1 VLLAGA
7 GDNTLNG
14 GAGNDVLVAGAGN
27 DSLHGGDGNDLLIA
41 GPGNDLLDGG
51 QGIDT
56 VSFAKAAAG
65 VVVDLGNV
73 GAQNTGGAGVDTLTS
88 IENLIGSDY
97 NDTLIGN
104 GGDNV
109 LNGGAG
115 NDVLKGGG
123 GNDTLIGGPGDD
135 TLTGGSGNDTFV
147 WQKGDSGHDTVTDF
161 TRAPI
166 ASICRSC
173 CRARTP
179 PAPRWMTTCT
189 SRSAARAATWCRP
202 SR

>member
-88 IENLIGSDY
+88 IENLIGSLQRHLDRQWRRQR
-97 NDTLIGN
+97 
-104 GGDNV
+104 
-109 LNGGAG
+109 AQRWR
-115 NDVLKGGG
+115 
-123 GNDTLIGGPGDD
+123 
-135 TLTGGSGNDTFV
+135 
-147 WQKGDSGHDTVTDF
+147 WQ
-161 TRAPI
+161 
-166 ASICRSC
+166 
-173 CRARTP
+173 
-179 PAPRWMTTCT
+179 
-189 SRSAARAATWCRP
+189 
-202 SR
+202 